1 MNAAGAAPSDSRADY
16 PAGASAAVVICAYTE
31 ERWDE
36 LVAAVESVL
45 AQRLPARELVV
56 VVDHNPALL
65 TRAVAQLPG
74 TRVVENVY
82 EPGLCGARNTGV
94 EVTDAPILAFL
105 DDDAVAD
112 EQWLAALSV
121 AYDEAATLGAGGPV
135 LPLWR
140 ADRPRWF
147 TDEFNWVVGCTWAG
161 MEGAGGAIRN
171 PIGANFSVRRDVI
184 LAVGG
189 FETRLSRRVTAN
201 GVMTGT
207 ADETE
212 FCIRAL
218 RHHPGGAF
226 RFVPAARVH
235 HHVPPSRAT
244 WRFYRQRCRVEG
256 AAKAVL
262 TDLAGTEAGL
272 SSERRYVRSVLPRG
286 VWREL
291 RNGGSAGV
299 LRAGS
304 ILVGLAYTGGAYVQ
318 GRLELRMRRV
328 WPILKDRPART

>member
-1 MNAAGAAPSDSRADY
+1 MSEITNAADG
-16 PAGASAAVVICAYTE
+16 AAVVICAYTE
-31 ERWDE
+31 QRWDE
-36 LVAAVESVL
+36 LVASVASVR
-45 AQRLPARELVV
+45 AQRMAPRELVV

-65 TRAVAQLPG
+65 ARALAELPA
-74 TRVVENVY
+74 TVVENRH
-82 EPGLCGARNTGV
+82 EPGISGARNAGV
-94 EVTDAPILAFL
+94 DATTAPILAFL

-112 EQWLAALSV
+112 EGWLAALAT
-121 AYDEAATLGAGGPV
+121 AYDDETTLGAGGPV

-140 ADRPRWF
+140 EERPRWF
-147 TDEFNWVVGCTWAG
+147 TDEFNWVVGCTWTG
-161 MEGAGGAIRN
+161 MAAPDGAIRN
-171 PIGANFSVRRDVI
+171 PVGANFSVRRDVFA
-184 LAVGG
+184 AVGG
-189 FETRLSRRVTAN
+189 FEARLGRRETA
-201 GVMTGT
+201 GRVVAGT

-226 RFVPAARVH
+226 RFVPGALVH

-244 WRFYRQRCRVEG
+244 WHFYRQRCRVEG

-262 TDLAGTEAGL
+262 TDLTGTDAGL

-291 RNGGSAGV
+291 RSGGSAGA

-304 ILVGLAYTGGAYVQ
+304 IVVGLAYTGGAYAQ
-318 GRLELRMRRV
+318 GRLALRVGRAC
-328 WPILKDRPART
+328 PALGDRLTRA